1 MTLSP
6 RDRRAILLGAV
17 GLLIILAGRFVLLPW
32 IDSWKDARRSIAE
45 ARVELGEAERQIY
58 RVLGQRR
65 RLEKIYGPAVNKALD
80 NRQSA
85 QVKLIEG
92 VQEVFKTGF
101 FRCSDRNKHIFST
114 VISLKAADT
123 PLSFFCSASVFV
135 SALLS
140 VAFSVVASLVAVS
153 PLLGSSAFDDLL
165 TGCIGDSVLRDLLLS
180 PERFRRGRTCPTAQ
194 VKNTAEQS
202 MTAHPIRVT
211 CFMDTP
217 QLELFFHLFPHI
229 GRHSFQYLLLH
240 LGR

>member
-92 VQEVFKTGF
+92 VQEVFKTGGVKLTGYDPQ
-101 FRCSDRNKHIFST
+101 RPK
-114 VISLKAADT
+114 SLREV
-123 PLSFFCSASVFV
+123 PGVEV
-135 SALLS
+135 
-140 VAFSVVASLVAVS
+140 VAWQIRAKCKLPQLVKCLAGMRKSETLIIVDWFSVVNNEKKPGELEITMMVAT
-153 PLLGSSAFDDLL
+153 L
-165 TGCIGDSVLRDLLLS
+165 
-180 PERFRRGRTCPTAQ
+180 
-194 VKNTAEQS
+194 AEKEK
-202 MTAHPIRVT
+202 TK
-211 CFMDTP
+211 
-217 QLELFFHLFPHI
+217 L
-229 GRHSFQYLLLH
+229 
-240 LGR
+240 